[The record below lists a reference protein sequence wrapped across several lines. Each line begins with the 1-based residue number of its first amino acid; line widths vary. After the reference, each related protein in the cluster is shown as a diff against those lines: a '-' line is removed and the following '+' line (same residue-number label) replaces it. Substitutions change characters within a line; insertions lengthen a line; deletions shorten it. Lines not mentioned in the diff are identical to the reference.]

1 VGVLRTDQFHQLSTA
16 FYARVA
22 RDPVLRPLFP
32 GKTQHC
38 AIEELTAFL
47 VQFFDGP
54 PEDTQRRWWV
64 SLRESHLRFEIGAE
78 QRDAWMANMR
88 QALREAPIEEPERSA
103 LGTLFE
109 HSSAYV
115 VNTGQTPAPA
125 DFPLDPDIAQRW
137 NHQLT
142 LDQTV
147 AAIRS
152 GQTGQAEKFRH
163 NRAVFAF
170 LLALMIDSR
179 ERALH
184 AYVTEKI
191 AADPAL
197 AHTRYNGR
205 TLLHQAAGA
214 GNAAIAKVLLD
225 AGADAAVKTDLGHT
239 PLYCLANEYKS
250 DGAELVRILIRA
262 GAKVDAADGVKR
274 CTALHMAA
282 RRGNVAIA
290 QALLNHGAN
299 AEARDSQGV
308 TPLGRAVNCK
318 KPAVAALLRQKR

>member
-1 VGVLRTDQFHQLSTA
+1 M
-16 FYARVA
+16 
-22 RDPVLRPLFP
+22 
-32 GKTQHC
+32 HC

-47 VQFFDGP
+47 VQFFDGTS
-54 PEDTQRRWWV
+54 EDTQRRWWV
-64 SLRESHLRFEIGAE
+64 SLRESHLRFKIGAA
-78 QRDAWMANMR
+78 QRDAWMHNMR
-88 QALREAPIEEPERSA
+88 QALLEAPVEEPERSA
-103 LGTLFE
+103 LRALFE

-125 DFPLDPDIAQRW
+125 DVPLDPDIEHRW
-137 NHQLT
+137 NNQLT

-290 QALLNHGAN
+290 QALLNHGADP
-299 AEARDSQGV
+299 EARDSLGV
-308 TPLGRAVNCK
+308 TPLGRAINCK
-318 KPAVAALLRQKR
+318 KPAVAALLRPKR